1 MSRDDDANSTG
12 ATPYTRA
19 LNVRVLG
26 IEQLGSG
33 HVVQVV
39 ADPWCVALRN
49 CASPPSRPMLG
60 AHRRARRVS
69 P

>member
-33 HVVQVV
+33 HVV
-39 ADPWCVALRN
+39 
-49 CASPPSRPMLG
+49 
-60 AHRRARRVS
+60 
-69 P
+69 